1 MPGTSRYALLHTS
14 FGRSVVQP
22 LARSPIVHGIE
33 EGGILVFGAKIFLVV
48 VACAS
53 LRSTKMTKG
62 VDGVGGKG
70 CQEVDEGEAHLCDEC
85 YKIMLTCDD
94 DTV

>member
-14 FGRSVVQP
+14 FGRSIVQP

-48 VACAS
+48 VACAAS
-53 LRSTKMTKG
+53 LRSSKMMKG
-62 VDGVGGKG
+62 EIGR
-70 CQEVDEGEAHLCDEC
+70 AH
-85 YKIMLTCDD
+85 
-94 DTV
+94 V